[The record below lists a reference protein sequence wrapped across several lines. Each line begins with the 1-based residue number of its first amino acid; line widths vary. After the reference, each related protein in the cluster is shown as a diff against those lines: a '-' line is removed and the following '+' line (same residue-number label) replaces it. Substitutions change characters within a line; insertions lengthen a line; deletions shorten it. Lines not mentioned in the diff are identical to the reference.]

1 MDAEYR
7 LDPVKTAVLDHRYS
21 TTRGLLF
28 GVLEK
33 ENDLSAHFIEV
44 ALQDF
49 GQPEQHRGMPVMPAR
64 MHNFGNFRP
73 VWSLFFVLNREGV
86 HVGAECNRRSGM
98 SSFYPSDYP
107 VTAHPLGHTDT
118 QLSQPLS
125 HPSGGVVLL
134 KRQFGMLVQISPAFH
149 HLFL

>member
-49 GQPEQHRGMPVMPAR
+49 GQSEQHRGMPVMPTR
-64 MHNFGNFRP
+64 MHNFGDFRP
-73 VWSLFFVLNREGV
+73 VWNLLFVLNREGV
-86 HVGAECNRRSGM
+86 HVGAECNPRSGM
-98 SSFYPSDYP
+98 SPFDPPDYS
-107 VTAHPLGHTDT
+107 VAAHPLGHTDA
-118 QLSQPLS
+118 QLSQSLTY
-125 HPSGGVVLL
+125 PSGSVVLL
-134 KRQFGMLVQISPAFH
+134 KLQFGMLVQIFPAFH